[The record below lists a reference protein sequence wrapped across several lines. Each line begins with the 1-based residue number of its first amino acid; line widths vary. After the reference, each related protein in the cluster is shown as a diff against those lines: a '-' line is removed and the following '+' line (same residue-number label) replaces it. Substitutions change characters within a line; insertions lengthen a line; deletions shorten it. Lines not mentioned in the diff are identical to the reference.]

1 MGKQISH
8 FSSWGCKK
16 DTIDNNSSAIKK
28 PSQNTNN
35 DPNVDLY
42 HELKVVKKLIQTGG
56 AYFLDYF
63 TTNVT
68 MSTQYIDM
76 LKAW

>member
-1 MGKQISH
+1 M
-8 FSSWGCKK
+8 
-16 DTIDNNSSAIKK
+16 
-28 PSQNTNN
+28 
-35 DPNVDLY
+35 DLY

-68 MSTQYIDM
+68 MSTQYIDI